1 MLYCIVLYHIVLYR
15 IVSYRIVLYHIVLCC
30 IVSYCIVSYRIV
42 LYHIVLCCIISY
54 CVVTDRWVF
63 QPSAAQQ
70 VVDLGDKK
78 EKEGDEKPTI
88 GSFGT
93 KMDAYAKKML
103 KVGRLGKD
111 LWCFSVSASEPLKS
125 ERATIA
131 RSDCATKCTWCSVRC
146 SVILYVY
153 NTEVSVLEKREIN
166 CKKWFL
172 EKKNVYH
179 MTIMFSPRDHL
190 AP

>member
-1 MLYCIVLYHIVLYR
+1 MLCCIILYRIVLYHIVSCCIVLYRIISYCVVSYRIVLYCIVLYRIISYCVVSYRIVLYHIVLYR
-15 IVSYRIVLYHIVLCC
+15 IVSY
-30 IVSYCIVSYRIV
+30 
-42 LYHIVLCCIISY
+42 
-54 CVVTDRWVF
+54 CVVTDRRVF

-111 LWCFSVSASEPLKS
+111 LWCFSASASEPLKS
-125 ERATIA
+125 EK
-131 RSDCATKCTWCSVRC
+131 SDNS
-146 SVILYVY
+146 
-153 NTEVSVLEKREIN
+153 TE
-166 CKKWFL
+166 
-172 EKKNVYH
+172 
-179 MTIMFSPRDHL
+179 
-190 AP
+190 